1 MRGPFV
7 KIESSSASP
16 VYVNTDS
23 IQSIE
28 SEDNGSIRIETENR
42 VCYDVTRVDGV
53 KCEFID
59 DVAEALNN
67 TYEND
72 QCMEKFIAITTP
84 TGTVGVKIKD
94 IKNIYED
101 DNREDILGTTEG
113 LSIKTTDS
121 VFHNITEING
131 IHCENVEDVVSEIND
146 TIESY

>member
-1 MRGPFV
+1 MTEPFV
-7 KIESSSASP
+7 KIESPSTSP

-28 SEDNGSIRIETENR
+28 SQDDGSIRIETENC
-42 VCYDVTRVDGV
+42 VCYGVTRVNSV
-53 KCEFID
+53 KCESID
-59 DVAEALNN
+59 DVAEALND
-67 TYEND
+67 TYKND

-94 IKNIYED
+94 IKSIYED

-121 VFHNITEING
+121 VFHNITKVNG
-131 IHCENVEDVVSEIND
+131 IHCENVEDVVYEIND